1 MRSDKV
7 PMSLTGSFALALQK
21 AEASSLQGGK
31 PCRFRSRL
39 NRGRSSCRSV
49 EPPRRVP
56 EPLGFWLCDWYR
68 QEFLWAAESSSAS
81 LLAFDFFQEKP
92 ESGKGAVFRQPK
104 IVSRGFCLK
113 STPFALACVSPG
125 ITKVPKR
132 IVVFN
137 SFGHHR
143 DPQKSLTHQA

>member
-7 PMSLTGSFALALQK
+7 SMSLTGSLALALQK

-39 NRGRSSCRSV
+39 NRVTTV

-56 EPLGFWLCDWYR
+56 EPHGFWLCDWYR

-92 ESGKGAVFRQPK
+92 ECGKGAVFRQPK

-113 STPFALACVSPG
+113 STPFEVGSAGTQPARDIAVGVRRRVSLADGRPCLSPA
-125 ITKVPKR
+125 
-132 IVVFN
+132 F
-137 SFGHHR
+137 
-143 DPQKSLTHQA
+143 